1 MSEKV
6 VKKGNEAICEAAI
19 RAGCRFFAGYPITPQ
34 TTATEYLSWRM
45 PEAGGVFVQAESEVA
60 AINMVAGSAMA
71 GTRAMTATSGPGLS
85 LMTEGLSVIAGTRLP
100 TVIVNIQRSGA
111 GIGSITG
118 NQSDFYMV
126 TKTLG
131 HGGLTGLVYGPESI
145 QESVDIMYE
154 SWDLAEKY
162 RTPVIIMTDGV
173 MGQMMEQ
180 VEMPDF
186 KEAPDLS
193 EQPYVAGKRK
203 GGRKKHLIMDSPYF
217 GPKATQADNLEY
229 NYAQYEK
236 VYESW
241 DENEVRYEEYM
252 TQDAEY
258 LIIAWGTSARVAKT
272 AIRHLREQGVKVGL
286 FRPITLVPFP
296 KKQLAAI
303 DKNKIKGILTVE
315 MAVPSQFHNEVMHY
329 LDKDIRV
336 EKYRRGGGNM
346 VLDEEIEECVKKC
359 YKEDRVDYG
368 MYLYKSKA
376 LSAVPTSFCPAACME
391 RQSN

>member
-272 AIRHLREQGVKVGL
+272 AIRHLREQDVKVGL

-346 VLDEEIEECVKKC
+346 VLDEEIEECVKK
-359 YKEDRVDYG
+359 
-368 MYLYKSKA
+368 ML
-376 LSAVPTSFCPAACME
+376 
-391 RQSN
+391 